1 MANGR
6 DLVHEVSLSVAVGDR
21 LAIIGPNGAG
31 KTTLLRM
38 LSGMLR
44 PSSGEVK
51 LGGRRLERIS
61 AAERALHI
69 AVVGQTDQP
78 DPRLAVIDYV
88 ELGRVPHAGR
98 RRRSDE
104 RDIVVDALRRT
115 GLLPLLGRTIGSLSG
130 GERQRAQLARAIA
143 QEPRILFLDEPT
155 NHLDPRARG
164 ELLELVAGFGM
175 TVIAVLHD
183 LALVAPFATRVAVMN
198 NARLQAFA
206 APREA
211 LTQQLI
217 HQIFGVDVFR
227 LRHPTEDRELTV
239 FEVPNRAAPPSW
251 KTELADITVK
261 VGDRKGT
268 RVFLYDSGEDKPFT
282 AGRFAIPSAMISAA
296 GGDNIMAD
304 MDTSWGNTDWE
315 TVASRNPQFLILLDY
330 QDGGGYKK
338 LLDFLI
344 AHPAMKETDAVKNE
358 RFVALRYAE
367 LTPGPANIEAID
379 KIAKAMHPE
388 AF

>member
-1 MANGR
+1 MTVALLEARDLCVTANGR
-6 DLVHEVSLSVAVGDR
+6 DLVQAVSFSVAAGDR

-51 LGGRRLERIS
+51 LGGRLLDRIS

-88 ELGRVPHAGR
+88 ELGRVPHAGL
-98 RRRSDE
+98 RRRSEE
-104 RDIVVDALRRT
+104 REIVVDALRRT
-115 GLLPLLGRTIGSLSG
+115 GLLPLFGRTIGSLSG

-143 QEPRILFLDEPT
+143 QQPKILFLDEPT

-164 ELLELVAGFGM
+164 ELLDLVAGFEM

-183 LALVAPFATRVAVMN
+183 LELVAPFATRVAVMN
-198 NARLQAFA
+198 HARLQALA

-211 LTQQLI
+211 LTQKLI
-217 HQIFGVDVFR
+217 REIFGIDVLR

-239 FEVPNRAAPPSW
+239 FDVPNRAAPP
-251 KTELADITVK
+251 T
-261 VGDRKGT
+261 
-268 RVFLYDSGEDKPFT
+268 
-282 AGRFAIPSAMISAA
+282 
-296 GGDNIMAD
+296 
-304 MDTSWGNTDWE
+304 
-315 TVASRNPQFLILLDY
+315 
-330 QDGGGYKK
+330 
-338 LLDFLI
+338 
-344 AHPAMKETDAVKNE
+344 
-358 RFVALRYAE
+358 
-367 LTPGPANIEAID
+367 
-379 KIAKAMHPE
+379 
-388 AF
+388 

>member
-1 MANGR
+1 MTGPLLEAHELSATANGR
-6 DLVHEVSLSVAVGDR
+6 GLVDAVSLSVVSGDR

-44 PSSGEVK
+44 PSSGQVK
-51 LGGRRLERIS
+51 LAGRRLDRIS
-61 AAERALHI
+61 AAERALQI

-88 ELGRVPHAGR
+88 ELGRVPHAGF

-143 QEPRILFLDEPT
+143 QEPKILFLDEPT

-164 ELLELVAGFGM
+164 ELLELVAGFNM

-198 NARLQAFA
+198 HARLQALA

-211 LTQQLI
+211 LTAKLI
-217 HQIFGVDVFR
+217 REIFGIDVLH

-239 FEVPNRAAPPSW
+239 FEVPNRAAPPS
-251 KTELADITVK
+251 
-261 VGDRKGT
+261 
-268 RVFLYDSGEDKPFT
+268 
-282 AGRFAIPSAMISAA
+282 
-296 GGDNIMAD
+296 
-304 MDTSWGNTDWE
+304 
-315 TVASRNPQFLILLDY
+315 
-330 QDGGGYKK
+330 
-338 LLDFLI
+338 
-344 AHPAMKETDAVKNE
+344 
-358 RFVALRYAE
+358 
-367 LTPGPANIEAID
+367 
-379 KIAKAMHPE
+379 
-388 AF
+388 

>member
-1 MANGR
+1 MSVPLLEAHDLTATANGQR
-6 DLVHEVSLSVAVGDR
+6 LVHAVSLSVATGDR

-44 PSSGEVK
+44 PSSGEVT
-51 LGGRRLERIS
+51 LGGRRLYRIS

-69 AVVGQTDQP
+69 AAVGQTDQP

-88 ELGRVPHAGR
+88 WLGRVPHAGL
-98 RRRSDE
+98 RRRSEE

-115 GLLPLLGRTIGSLSG
+115 GLLPLIGRTVGSLSG

-143 QEPRILFLDEPT
+143 QEPKVLFLDEPT

-198 NARLQAFA
+198 EARLHALA
-206 APREA
+206 APGEA

-217 HQIFGVDVFR
+217 REIFGVDVFR

-239 FEVPNRAAPPSW
+239 FDVPNRAVPPS
-251 KTELADITVK
+251 
-261 VGDRKGT
+261 
-268 RVFLYDSGEDKPFT
+268 
-282 AGRFAIPSAMISAA
+282 
-296 GGDNIMAD
+296 
-304 MDTSWGNTDWE
+304 
-315 TVASRNPQFLILLDY
+315 
-330 QDGGGYKK
+330 
-338 LLDFLI
+338 
-344 AHPAMKETDAVKNE
+344 
-358 RFVALRYAE
+358 
-367 LTPGPANIEAID
+367 
-379 KIAKAMHPE
+379 
-388 AF
+388 

>member
-1 MANGR
+1 MTVALLEARDLCVTANGR
-6 DLVHEVSLSVAVGDR
+6 DLVQAVSFSVAAGDR

-51 LGGRRLERIS
+51 LGGRRLDRIS

-88 ELGRVPHAGR
+88 ELGRVPHAGL
-98 RRRSDE
+98 RRRSEE
-104 RDIVVDALRRT
+104 REIVVDALRRT
-115 GLLPLLGRTIGSLSG
+115 GLLPLFGRIIGSLSG
-130 GERQRAQLARAIA
+130 GEPQLARAIA
-143 QEPRILFLDEPT
+143 QQPKILFLDEPT

-164 ELLELVAGFGM
+164 ELLDLVAGFEM

-198 NARLQAFA
+198 HARLQALA

-211 LTQQLI
+211 LTQKLI
-217 HQIFGVDVFR
+217 REIFGIDVLR

-239 FEVPNRAAPPSW
+239 FDVPNRAAPP
-251 KTELADITVK
+251 T
-261 VGDRKGT
+261 
-268 RVFLYDSGEDKPFT
+268 
-282 AGRFAIPSAMISAA
+282 
-296 GGDNIMAD
+296 
-304 MDTSWGNTDWE
+304 
-315 TVASRNPQFLILLDY
+315 
-330 QDGGGYKK
+330 
-338 LLDFLI
+338 
-344 AHPAMKETDAVKNE
+344 
-358 RFVALRYAE
+358 
-367 LTPGPANIEAID
+367 
-379 KIAKAMHPE
+379 
-388 AF
+388 

>member
-1 MANGR
+1 MTMPLLEARDLCATANGR
-6 DLVHEVSLSVAVGDR
+6 DLVHAVSLSVASGDR

-44 PSSGEVK
+44 PSAGEVK
-51 LGGRRLERIS
+51 LGGRRLDRIS
-61 AAERALHI
+61 TAERALHI

-88 ELGRVPHAGR
+88 ELGRVPHAGLR
-98 RRRSDE
+98 CRSEE

-115 GLLPLLGRTIGSLSG
+115 GLLPLLGRAIGSLSG

-143 QEPRILFLDEPT
+143 QQPKVLFLDEPT

-198 NARLQAFA
+198 EARLHALA
-206 APREA
+206 APRKA
-211 LTQQLI
+211 LTQKLI
-217 HQIFGVDVFR
+217 REIFGVDVFR

-239 FEVPNRAAPPSW
+239 FDVPNRAAPLP
-251 KTELADITVK
+251 D
-261 VGDRKGT
+261 
-268 RVFLYDSGEDKPFT
+268 
-282 AGRFAIPSAMISAA
+282 
-296 GGDNIMAD
+296 
-304 MDTSWGNTDWE
+304 
-315 TVASRNPQFLILLDY
+315 RNPSVIR
-330 QDGGGYKK
+330 
-338 LLDFLI
+338 
-344 AHPAMKETDAVKNE
+344 HCSTKEQN
-358 RFVALRYAE
+358 
-367 LTPGPANIEAID
+367 P
-379 KIAKAMHPE
+379 
-388 AF
+388 

>member
-1 MANGR
+1 MTMPLLEARDLSAMVNGR
-6 DLVHEVSLSVAVGDR
+6 HLVHTVSLSVASGDR

-44 PSSGEVK
+44 PSAGEVK
-51 LGGRRLERIS
+51 LGGRRLDRI
-61 AAERALHI
+61 ATAERALHI

-88 ELGRVPHAGR
+88 ELGRVPHAGL
-98 RRRSDE
+98 RRRSEE

-143 QEPRILFLDEPT
+143 QQPKVLFLDEPT

-198 NARLQAFA
+198 EARLHALA

-211 LTQQLI
+211 LTQKLI
-217 HQIFGVDVFR
+217 REIFGVDVFR
-227 LRHPTEDRELTV
+227 LRHPTEDRELMV
-239 FEVPNRAAPPSW
+239 FDVPNRAAPPS
-251 KTELADITVK
+251 
-261 VGDRKGT
+261 
-268 RVFLYDSGEDKPFT
+268 
-282 AGRFAIPSAMISAA
+282 
-296 GGDNIMAD
+296 
-304 MDTSWGNTDWE
+304 
-315 TVASRNPQFLILLDY
+315 
-330 QDGGGYKK
+330 
-338 LLDFLI
+338 
-344 AHPAMKETDAVKNE
+344 
-358 RFVALRYAE
+358 
-367 LTPGPANIEAID
+367 
-379 KIAKAMHPE
+379 
-388 AF
+388 

>member
-1 MANGR
+1 MSAALLEARDLCAMANGR
-6 DLVHEVSLSVAVGDR
+6 DLVRAVSLSVASGDR

-51 LGGRRLERIS
+51 LGGRRLDRIS
-61 AAERALHI
+61 AVERALHI

-88 ELGRVPHAGR
+88 ELGRVPHAGL
-98 RRRSDE
+98 RRRSEE

-143 QEPRILFLDEPT
+143 QQPKILFLDEPT

-164 ELLELVAGFGM
+164 ELLDLVAGFEM

-198 NARLQAFA
+198 HARLQALA

-217 HQIFGVDVFR
+217 REIFGIDVLR

-239 FEVPNRAAPPSW
+239 FEVPNRAAPPS
-251 KTELADITVK
+251 
-261 VGDRKGT
+261 
-268 RVFLYDSGEDKPFT
+268 
-282 AGRFAIPSAMISAA
+282 
-296 GGDNIMAD
+296 
-304 MDTSWGNTDWE
+304 
-315 TVASRNPQFLILLDY
+315 
-330 QDGGGYKK
+330 
-338 LLDFLI
+338 
-344 AHPAMKETDAVKNE
+344 
-358 RFVALRYAE
+358 
-367 LTPGPANIEAID
+367 
-379 KIAKAMHPE
+379 
-388 AF
+388 

>member
-1 MANGR
+1 MTAPLLEASKLTATANDR
-6 DLVHEVSLSVAVGDR
+6 LLVDGVSLSVADGDR

-51 LGGRRLERIS
+51 LGGRRLDSIS

-88 ELGRVPHAGR
+88 ELGRVPHAGLR
-98 RRRSDE
+98 RGSEE

-143 QEPRILFLDEPT
+143 QQPRILFLDEPT

-164 ELLELVAGFGM
+164 ELLELVAGFEM

-217 HQIFGVDVFR
+217 REIFGIDVLH

-239 FEVPNRAAPPSW
+239 FEVPNRAAPPS
-251 KTELADITVK
+251 
-261 VGDRKGT
+261 
-268 RVFLYDSGEDKPFT
+268 
-282 AGRFAIPSAMISAA
+282 
-296 GGDNIMAD
+296 
-304 MDTSWGNTDWE
+304 
-315 TVASRNPQFLILLDY
+315 
-330 QDGGGYKK
+330 
-338 LLDFLI
+338 
-344 AHPAMKETDAVKNE
+344 
-358 RFVALRYAE
+358 
-367 LTPGPANIEAID
+367 
-379 KIAKAMHPE
+379 
-388 AF
+388 

>member
-1 MANGR
+1 MTMPLLEARDLGAMANGR
-6 DLVHEVSLSVAVGDR
+6 NLVHAVSLSVASGDR

-51 LGGRRLERIS
+51 LGGRRLDSIS
-61 AAERALHI
+61 TAERALHI

-88 ELGRVPHAGR
+88 ELGRVPHAGL
-98 RRRSDE
+98 RRRSEE

-115 GLLPLLGRTIGSLSG
+115 GLLPLRGRTIGSLSG

-143 QEPRILFLDEPT
+143 QQPKVLFLDEPT

-183 LALVAPFATRVAVMN
+183 LALVAPFATRVAIMN
-198 NARLQAFA
+198 EARLHALA

-211 LTQQLI
+211 LTQKLI
-217 HQIFGVDVFR
+217 REIFGVDVFR

-239 FEVPNRAAPPSW
+239 FDVPNRAVPPS
-251 KTELADITVK
+251 
-261 VGDRKGT
+261 
-268 RVFLYDSGEDKPFT
+268 
-282 AGRFAIPSAMISAA
+282 
-296 GGDNIMAD
+296 
-304 MDTSWGNTDWE
+304 
-315 TVASRNPQFLILLDY
+315 
-330 QDGGGYKK
+330 
-338 LLDFLI
+338 
-344 AHPAMKETDAVKNE
+344 
-358 RFVALRYAE
+358 
-367 LTPGPANIEAID
+367 
-379 KIAKAMHPE
+379 
-388 AF
+388 

>member
-1 MANGR
+1 MTIPLLEACDLTATANGQH
-6 DLVHEVSLSVAVGDR
+6 LVDAVSLSVAAGDR

-51 LGGRRLERIS
+51 LAGRRLDRIS
-61 AAERALHI
+61 AAERALYM

-88 ELGRVPHAGR
+88 ELGRIPHAGLR
-98 RRRSDE
+98 RRAEE
-104 RDIVVDALRRT
+104 RDIVVEALRRT
-115 GLLPLLGRTIGSLSG
+115 GLLPLLGRSIGSLSG

-164 ELLELVAGFGM
+164 ELLELVAGLGM

-183 LALVAPFATRVAVMN
+183 LSLVSPFATTVAVMDR
-198 NARLQAFA
+198 ARLHALA

-217 HQIFGVDVFR
+217 REIFGVDVFR

-239 FEVPNRAAPPSW
+239 FEVPNRASSPS
-251 KTELADITVK
+251 
-261 VGDRKGT
+261 
-268 RVFLYDSGEDKPFT
+268 
-282 AGRFAIPSAMISAA
+282 
-296 GGDNIMAD
+296 
-304 MDTSWGNTDWE
+304 
-315 TVASRNPQFLILLDY
+315 
-330 QDGGGYKK
+330 
-338 LLDFLI
+338 
-344 AHPAMKETDAVKNE
+344 
-358 RFVALRYAE
+358 
-367 LTPGPANIEAID
+367 
-379 KIAKAMHPE
+379 
-388 AF
+388 